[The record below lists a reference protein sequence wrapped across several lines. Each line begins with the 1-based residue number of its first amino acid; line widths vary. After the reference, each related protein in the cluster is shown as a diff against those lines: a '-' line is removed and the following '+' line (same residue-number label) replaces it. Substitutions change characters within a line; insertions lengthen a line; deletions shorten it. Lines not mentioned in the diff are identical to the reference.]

1 MLRRRGG
8 ILSVGGTTEN
18 PLFVLTVW
26 PPTERVGQYLDT
38 PVLLKTWCS
47 TGDIVVQIGKII
59 VVLFVYLHRSGS
71 ACAVGQ
77 NDFVK
82 TRRKGIGRH
91 TCGELSV
98 GAHGC
103 GANIFALGRN
113 GEGGTRRS
121 GSGNIDSAVSDYLFV
136 LVGRGE
142 FDGDGIPFGIRRQ
155 CFKSRRGK
163 SHGACQNKDSRGS
176 RRNGLLN
183 LLNILA
189 SPLQNT
195 VYTPL

>member
-1 MLRRRGG
+1 MEIGNAAESRQIKGCVGG
-8 ILSVGGTTEN
+8 SGVLSVGGNHREA
-18 PLFVLTVW
+18 VIC
-26 PPTERVGQYLDT
+26 LDGLAAHRKGGA
-38 PVLLKTWCS
+38 VFGHARALKDLCS
-47 TGDIVVQIGKII
+47 PGDIVVQIGKII

-176 RRNGLLN
+176 RRNGLFK
-183 LLNILA
+183 LA
-189 SPLQNT
+189 
-195 VYTPL
+195 